1 MNKKDGI
8 KIIEILKQ
16 TYKLYQEKG
25 FNNVT
30 IQDICKKTNI
40 TKPTFYKYFK
50 NKEDTIIHLYDDITK
65 EISSNVPQLILANNY
80 YEQLLLCFLSL
91 VKQSQ
96 DIGFDIIGQMF
107 KINLDND
114 QGSFDF
120 RDDFSAICIA
130 ITKKGQE
137 ADQFLNKRNPYDLY
151 KTLSYAF
158 IGFEMMWC
166 IKKGDF
172 DFETEVKNAI
182 QTIYQVDKKLY
193 K

>member
-1 MNKKDGI
+1 MATKD
-8 KIIEILKQ
+8 KILKQ

-137 ADQFLNKRNPYDLY
+137 ADQFLNKQNPYDLY

-158 IGFEMMWC
+158 TGFEMMWC

>member
-1 MNKKDGI
+1 M
-8 KIIEILKQ
+8 
-16 TYKLYQEKG
+16 
-25 FNNVT
+25 
-30 IQDICKKTNI
+30 
-40 TKPTFYKYFK
+40 
-50 NKEDTIIHLYDDITK
+50 
-65 EISSNVPQLILANNY
+65 
-80 YEQLLLCFLSL
+80 LCFLSL

-158 IGFEMMWC
+158 TGFEMMWC